1 MLLKIAVPKKLTKS
15 LKNSGKKASFLAR
28 RPYSHCQTKRQ
39 LDIFGGW

>member
-15 LKNSGKKASFLAR
+15 LKNSGKKASSLAR